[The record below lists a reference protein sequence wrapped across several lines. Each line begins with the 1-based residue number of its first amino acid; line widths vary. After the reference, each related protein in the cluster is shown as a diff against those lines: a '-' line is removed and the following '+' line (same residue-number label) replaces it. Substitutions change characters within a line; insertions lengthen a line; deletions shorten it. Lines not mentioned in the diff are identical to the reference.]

1 MADDETTKNVADQ
14 NQAAAGS
21 TLEATPAA
29 EVPEG
34 AAILP
39 LNDDGEFLSHL
50 KEKFEEWFED
60 AEADAEE
67 ILAWFESKIAP
78 PTEEE
83 ETK

>member
-1 MADDETTKNVADQ
+1 MADDDTTKSVADQ

-21 TLEATPAA
+21 TLETAPAA

-50 KEKFEEWFED
+50 KEEFEEWFED

-67 ILAWFESKIAP
+67 ILAWFESKIDPANK
-78 PTEEE
+78 EE
-83 ETK
+83 ETE